1 MIPVVM
7 SGGSGTR
14 LWPLSRK
21 QKPKQFLPLVNKH
34 TMFENT
40 LLRLDGISDIEP
52 PIVVCNEDHRF
63 MVAEQLLELGIKN
76 STIAL
81 EPEGRNTAPAIAAAA
96 FAALKKNPKDDPVLL
111 VLAADH
117 EITNVAAF
125 HGAIAKA
132 EQAALSGALVTFG
145 IVPDSAHTGYGYIKT
160 AKGEDADVYPVD
172 QFVEKPDADTAQEYF
187 ESGNYFW
194 NSGMFMFKASVFLEE
209 LEKFAPDII
218 TACQSAVEKAISD
231 LDFLRLDKE
240 AFCKSPSDSIDYAL
254 MEKTNKDVLVPLD
267 AGWSDVGAWSSLWE
281 LSEKDVNA
289 NVLKGDVITEAVKNS
304 FVHSENKLV
313 TVTGLDDVVVVETD
327 DAVMI
332 THKSRT
338 QDIKVI
344 ADKLKQDG
352 RNEINSHR
360 KVYRPWGYYDSID
373 AGSRFQVKRIVV
385 KAGEKLS
392 VQMHHHRAEH
402 WIVVS
407 GTANVTKG
415 DETFMVSENQ
425 STYIPIGEI
434 HALENPGTIP
444 LEIIEV
450 QSGSYLGEDDIV
462 RFDDRY
468 GRSETNGENE

>member
-21 QKPKQFLPLVNKH
+21 QKPKQFLPLVNNH

-40 LLRLDGISDIEP
+40 LLRLNGISNIQS

-63 MVAEQLLELGIKN
+63 MVAEQLKELAISNGI
-76 STIAL
+76 IAL

-96 FAALKKNPKDDPVLL
+96 FAALSHISDDSDPLLL

-117 EITNVAAF
+117 EITDLVAF
-125 HGAIAKA
+125 HQAVAHA

-145 IVPDSAHTGYGYIKT
+145 IVPSSAHSGYGYIK
-160 AKGEDADVYPVD
+160 ANKENDADTSFPVD
-172 QFVEKPDADTAQEYF
+172 KFVEKPDLATAEKYVA
-187 ESGNYFW
+187 SGDYYW
-194 NSGMFMFKASVFLEE
+194 NSGMFMFKASVLLGE
-209 LEKFAPDII
+209 LEKYSPEII
-218 TACQSAVEKAISD
+218 AACKAAVENANID

-240 AFCKSPSDSIDYAL
+240 AFAKSPSDSIDYAL
-254 MEKTNKDVLVPLD
+254 MEKTDKAMVVPLD

-281 LSEKDVNA
+281 ISSKDEFN
-289 NVLKGDVITEAVKNS
+289 NVTKGDVITESVNNS
-304 FVHSENKLV
+304 YIHSENKLV
-313 TVTGLDDVVVVETD
+313 SVIGLDDVVVVETD
-327 DAVMI
+327 DAVMVA
-332 THKSRT
+332 HKDRA
-338 QDIKVI
+338 QDVKAI
-344 ADKLKQDG
+344 ADQLKALG
-352 RNEINSHR
+352 RDEINNHR

-385 KAGEKLS
+385 KPGEKLS

-407 GTANVTKG
+407 GTASVTNGEK
-415 DETFMVSENQ
+415 TFLVSENQ

-434 HALENPGTIP
+434 HALENPGAIP
-444 LEIIEV
+444 LEMIEV

-468 GRSETNGENE
+468 GRSDS